1 MARKRR
7 VGSSCSRSM
16 ADRGAANRVLRGGR
30 DTFRSMS
37 LTDLAELDDRQIA
50 IILSRARCVIGLSCM
65 AAPSVFSTIVLGER
79 GAATKAVTRF
89 AGVRDLALGVGAL
102 TSLKEHTQ
110 DAEWLSMGAV
120 SDAFDGA
127 VMMLTPGLPKRARL
141 FGAGAFA
148 FGSYLLYLS
157 RLLAAERSEVVL
169 DV

>member
-1 MARKRR
+1 
-7 VGSSCSRSM
+7 
-16 ADRGAANRVLRGGR
+16 
-30 DTFRSMS
+30 MS

-65 AAPSVFSTIVLGER
+65 ALPSVFSGVVLGER
-79 GAATKAVTRF
+79 RAATKAATRF
-89 AGVRDLALGVGAL
+89 AGIRDLALGVGAL
-102 TSLKEHTQ
+102 TTLKERSQ

-127 VMMLTPGLPKRARL
+127 VLMVTPGLPLRSRV

-157 RLLAAERSEVVL
+157 RLIAAQRNEIVVT
-169 DV
+169 